1 MNYEKVLE
9 HSNLVRDP
17 TTGAIINTDKI
28 GFSETRNI
36 RNNISNFKNMQ
47 NEIDY
52 LKREILEIKNLLL
65 EHISRH
71 G

>member
-9 HSNLVRDP
+9 HSNLIRDP

-28 GFSETRNI
+28 GFTETKNI
-36 RNNISNFKNMQ
+36 RNNISSLKKMQ

-52 LKREILEIKNLLL
+52 LKSEILEIKNLLL
-65 EHISRH
+65 EHITRH

>member
-9 HSNLVRDP
+9 HSNLIRDP

-28 GFSETRNI
+28 GFTETKNI
-36 RNNISNFKNMQ
+36 RNNISSLKKMQ

-52 LKREILEIKNLLL
+52 LKSEILEIKNLLL
-65 EHISRH
+65 EHITKH